1 MSTNEERGDRV
12 YRYALLYAHEVSD
25 NEDIETAIRDL
36 MTDLAHLSENDYGMT
51 GEEAF
56 HLAQVNFIGE
66 RDGDDLEMSIRE
78 PLG

>member
-1 MSTNEERGDRV
+1 MATNEERGNRV

-36 MTDLAHLSENDYGMT
+36 MTDLAHLSEIDYGYT

-56 HLAQVNFIGE
+56 GLALANFIGE
-66 RDGDDLEMSIRE
+66 RDVDDLEEALRE
-78 PLG
+78 SL